1 MHKLLLDFKKGPRHW
16 YNELVQAKMAPNEI
30 ALGFSIG
37 IFCTLLALPVINLF
51 LALAAMAFLRVNK
64 IAVMLGYI
72 IIIFPLSPLTYYTS
86 LRIGFLIFGYNTS
99 IPEVKNISLSLIW
112 DYGLAFGVGNLM
124 LATGGAALSFLI
136 VYSIAKS
143 IEIIKKRRSTQASLL
158 KSP

>member
-30 ALGFSIG
+30 ALGFSVG
-37 IFCTLLALPVINLF
+37 IFCTLLALPIINLF
-51 LALAAMAFLRVNK
+51 LALAAMAFLRINK

-86 LRIGFLIFGYNTS
+86 LRIGFLIFGYKAA
-99 IPEVKNISLSLIW
+99 IPENITFSMVK
-112 DYGLAFGVGNLM
+112 DYGLAFAVGNLT
-124 LATGGAALSFLI
+124 LSVGGAALSFLL

-143 IEIIKKRRSTQASLL
+143 IEIIKKRRSNQASLL